1 MTAMIDAVTFTRAG
15 FGRGFRRG
23 NAFVPGVLAYGIA
36 FGLVADQAGLSP
48 LQAFLFSV
56 FVYSGSAQ
64 MAALSILTAGTS
76 LTASILWSIVA
87 LILVINA
94 RYVLFGATLR
104 PWLGQVSPLKA
115 YSTLYILGDGNWLM
129 SLNAYEA
136 GERDAGFVLGSALGA
151 ALAWL
156 AGTAFGAFMGGSAP
170 NPKVLGLDFMLV
182 AFSAAMM
189 VGMFKQGSDY
199 GVVAVAVTAALA
211 VAALGSPAWAPV
223 VAGLAGGLF
232 AWLRFSETNA

>member
-1 MTAMIDAVTFTRAG
+1 MAEAISFTRAG

-23 NAFVPGVLAYGIA
+23 NAFVPGVMAYGLA

-76 LTASILWSIVA
+76 LTASVLWSIVA
-87 LILVINA
+87 LILVMNA

-104 PWLGQVSPLKA
+104 PWLGQVSPFKA

-136 GERDAGFVLGSALGA
+136 GERDAGFVLGSAMGP

-156 AGTAFGAFMGGSAP
+156 AGTALGSVLGGSAP

-189 VGMFKQGSDY
+189 VGMFRQKSDF
-199 GVVAVAVTAALA
+199 GVVLVAVMAALA
-211 VAALGSPAWAPV
+211 VALAGAPAWAPV

-232 AWLRFSETNA
+232 AWMRFSELKAA

>member
-1 MTAMIDAVTFTRAG
+1 MTEAVSFTRAG
-15 FGRGFRRG
+15 IGRGFRRG
-23 NAFVPGVLAYGIA
+23 SAFAPGVLAYGLA

-48 LQAFLFSV
+48 LQAFLISV

-64 MAALSILTAGTS
+64 MAALSILAAGTS
-76 LTASILWSIVA
+76 LSASLVWSIVA
-87 LILVINA
+87 LILVMNA

-104 PWLGQVSPLKA
+104 PWLGQVGPVQA

-136 GERDAGFVLGSALGA
+136 GERDAGFVLGSALGPC
-151 ALAWL
+151 LAWL
-156 AGTAFGAFMGGSAP
+156 AGTALGSVMGGIAP

-189 VGMFKQGSDY
+189 VGMFRQRSDF
-199 GVVAVAVTAALA
+199 GVVAVAVVAALA
-211 VAALGSPAWAPV
+211 VTLAGSSAWAPV
-223 VAGLAGGLF
+223 VAGIAGGVF
-232 AWLRFSETNA
+232 AWMRFSERSA

>member
-1 MTAMIDAVTFTRAG
+1 MTETVSFTRAG

-23 NAFVPGVLAYGIA
+23 NVFVPGVLAYGIA

-48 LQAFLFSV
+48 LQAFLISL

-64 MAALSILTAGTS
+64 MAALSILAVGTS

-94 RYVLFGATLR
+94 RYLLFGATLR
-104 PWLGQVSPLKA
+104 PWLGQVPPLKA
-115 YSTLYILGDGNWLM
+115 YSTLFILGDGNWLM

-136 GERDAGFVLGSALGA
+136 GERDAGFVLGSALGSA
-151 ALAWL
+151 IAWL
-156 AGTAFGAFMGGSAP
+156 VGTAIGSVMGGTAP

-189 VGMFKQGSDY
+189 VGMFRQRSDA
-199 GVVAVAVTAALA
+199 GVVIVAVVAASA
-211 VAALGSPAWAPV
+211 VAALGAPAWAPV
-223 VAGLAGGLF
+223 VAGLAGGFF
-232 AWLRFSETNA
+232 AWSRFSEPEA